1 MNNSVEFD
9 DNLLE
14 EIFEN
19 ERKTCEKTDN
29 SGQIYTVHL
38 FKGASKGLSLS
49 KSFEFKLNAKN
60 Y

>member
-29 SGQIYTVHL
+29 SGQIYTVPIQRS
-38 FKGASKGLSLS
+38 FKGLDL
-49 KSFEFKLNAKN
+49 FQVF
-60 Y
+60 